1 MKLAFFTSLSDTLIN
16 LWAPAMH
23 QHNTYTQA
31 LQKGYIVNGAMKIGM
46 RHRIAIN
53 GNNKGLTPVF
63 VDIGR
68 CLTEE
73 IHIGI

>member
-1 MKLAFFTSLSDTLIN
+1 M
-16 LWAPAMH
+16 
-23 QHNTYTQA
+23 
-31 LQKGYIVNGAMKIGM
+31 NGAMKIDM
-46 RHRIAIN
+46 CNRIAIN
-53 GNNKGLTPVF
+53 GNNKGFAPVF

>member
-1 MKLAFFTSLSDTLIN
+1 MNS
-16 LWAPAMH
+16 
-23 QHNTYTQA
+23 
-31 LQKGYIVNGAMKIGM
+31 AMKIGV
-46 RHRIAIN
+46 RDRIAIE
-53 GNNKGLTPVF
+53 GDNKGFAPVF